1 MTPRGMRQSSGSLHA
16 FSASLACVAKFLD
29 REGDLEVEKIRRT
42 WPEAAGSSLAEH
54 ATPSRLDGSVLIVA
68 ADSSASKAAVSLA
81 SRKIIAE
88 LIRQGFS
95 VGEVRVEIK
104 TRPSQRKLTTRG

>member
-1 MTPRGMRQSSGSLHA
+1 MRNGASVNRESLHS
-16 FSASLACVAKFLD
+16 FSASLASVARFLD
-29 REGDLEVEKIRRT
+29 REGDLEVEKIRRV
-42 WPEAAGSSLAEH
+42 WLAAAGSSLAEH
-54 ATPSRLDGSVLIVA
+54 ATPLRLNGSALIVA

-95 VGEVRVEIK
+95 VGEVRVELRTK
-104 TRPSQRKLTTRG
+104 HSQRKLMTRG